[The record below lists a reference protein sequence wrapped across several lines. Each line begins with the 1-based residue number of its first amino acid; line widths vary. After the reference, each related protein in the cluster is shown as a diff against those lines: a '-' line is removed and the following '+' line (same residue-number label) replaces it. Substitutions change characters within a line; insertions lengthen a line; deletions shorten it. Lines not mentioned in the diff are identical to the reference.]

1 MRNLWTTYTNLNI
14 ILLNKNIKFEIVS
27 IFLTFVKSYVIIII
41 GIFVKGRVYMGEKII
56 YVNFKKRVIS
66 NSYKRPFLLFL
77 HNFLRKKLLFFYN
90 KHLNKSIKLIYYKK
104 NDNKNIS

>member
-1 MRNLWTTYTNLNI
+1 MCNLWTTYTILNI

-90 KHLNKSIKLIYYKK
+90 KHLSKSIKLIYYKK
-104 NDNKNIS
+104 NNNKNIS